1 MSDKGDWNMNEFE
14 KASDAIE
21 KDRDYRVNNE
31 NVIEFLRGATTATV
45 SFSQGRF
52 ISKIKKLAEKYPD
65 EVEIVAEN
73 KDGSIVAH
81 IPTRYIKI
89 SSNKIEMSD
98 EKREALRE
106 RFINNVLN
114 NNSLEENDSKIDS
127 NIKGDTFKGTHLKSI
142 YGAYNTHKTV
152 IER

>member
-1 MSDKGDWNMNEFE
+1 MNEFE

-31 NVIEFLRGATTATV
+31 NVIEFLRGATTATI

-81 IPTRYIKI
+81 IPTHYIKI
-89 SSNKIEMSD
+89 TNLKKDLSD
-98 EKREALRE
+98 EERETIRE
-106 RFINNVLN
+106 RLN
-114 NNSLEENDSKIDS
+114 IARESLNG
-127 NIKGDTFKGTHLKSI
+127 KG
-142 YGAYNTHKTV
+142 
-152 IER
+152 

>member
-1 MSDKGDWNMNEFE
+1 MNEFE

-21 KDRDYRVNNE
+21 NDRDYRVNNE

-81 IPTRYIKI
+81 IPTHYIKI
-89 SSNKIEMSD
+89 SNLKKDLSE
-98 EKREALRE
+98 EEREALVS
-106 RFINNVLN
+106 RFNMH
-114 NNSLEENDSKIDS
+114 SETSQDRD
-127 NIKGDTFKGTHLKSI
+127 
-142 YGAYNTHKTV
+142 
-152 IER
+152 